1 MFACHGVSDEPPS
14 LSAILWHP
22 WYDWTFIIMKIWYAA
37 FALAPRFQHSLSI
50 WSHRPKNNFQP
61 IHRGVGINQGPED
74 PDFWPTTRTGFG
86 NFLVS
91 QCWNPDKFGE
101 AEIVLEPLGCL
112 IYKIRLQRE
121 LGNDLEILGTLG
133 QSGTE
138 SQQKIRIVSHKFPD
152 PWARGTGVYTGV
164 CKSIKLKIA
173 V

>member
-1 MFACHGVSDEPPS
+1 MFACHGVSDERPS

-22 WYDWTFIIMKIWYAA
+22 WYDWTFIILKIWYAA
-37 FALAPRFQHSLSI
+37 FALAPRIQHSLSI
-50 WSHRPKNNFQP
+50 WSHRPENNFQP
-61 IHRGVGINQGPED
+61 IHRGVRINQGPED
-74 PDFWPTTRTGFG
+74 PDFWPTTRTGFN
-86 NFLVS
+86 NFLVN
-91 QCWNPDKFGE
+91 QWCNPDKFGE

-138 SQQKIRIVSHKFPD
+138 SQQKIRIISHKFPD
-152 PWARGTGVYTGV
+152 PWARGTGVYTV